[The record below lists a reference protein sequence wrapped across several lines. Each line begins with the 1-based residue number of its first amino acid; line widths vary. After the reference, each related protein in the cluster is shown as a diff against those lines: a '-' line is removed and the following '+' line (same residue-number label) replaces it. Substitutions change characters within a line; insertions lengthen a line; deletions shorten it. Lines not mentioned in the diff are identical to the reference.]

1 MLQSCVVAV
10 VVPDVDVIKCWAT
23 ENNIPGTLSVL
34 CNNSQV
40 KQLIL
45 EDMLSW
51 GREAGLKSFEQVR
64 KNLISVMM
72 ASVVIH
78 TCEEFIL
85 TLCIYSFTGERHIP
99 PSGSLLCS
107 ESSSNTNT

>member
-1 MLQSCVVAV
+1 MVAV

-23 ENNIPGTLSVL
+23 ENHIAGTLSVL

-51 GREAGLKSFEQVR
+51 GREAGLKYYEQVR
-64 KNLISVMM
+64 LRNLNPL
-72 ASVVIH
+72 AVVNP
-78 TCEEFIL
+78 
-85 TLCIYSFTGERHIP
+85 HIIVQIVP
-99 PSGSLLCS
+99 P
-107 ESSSNTNT
+107 